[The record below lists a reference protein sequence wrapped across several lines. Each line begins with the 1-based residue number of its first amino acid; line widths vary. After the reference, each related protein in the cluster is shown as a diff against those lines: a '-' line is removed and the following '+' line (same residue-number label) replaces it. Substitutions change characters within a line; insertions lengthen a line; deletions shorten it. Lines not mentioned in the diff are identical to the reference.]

1 MTTLVFG
8 EKTMNA
14 TVEWQEQREEQAL
27 ASEEIRSALK
37 CVVTS
42 TAFAKAPRMC
52 ALLSF
57 LMEKKLDGVDGG
69 LTEYA
74 IGMQL
79 FRRDPAAYDTTIDPV
94 VRVQVGRLRTRLADY
109 YGAMKEVGVL
119 QICIPAGSYM
129 PVLRRL
135 GPNMPTSGIER
146 MELAPLRCLSLDAGN
161 GAFADGLDEELC
173 SCMFSRF
180 PAMLQV
186 REHNVTGTGDRMQG
200 AQLRLEGSIRIE
212 QTFVRASVRLV
223 DTAAGHTVWTT
234 QCDSSGMLGIALQE
248 KLANA
253 ICDKLADHF
262 RSRTNTA

>member
-1 MTTLVFG
+1 
-8 EKTMNA
+8 MNA
-14 TVEWQEQREEQAL
+14 IVEWQEQPEELAP

-57 LMEKKLDGVDGG
+57 LMEKKLDGVDGP

-94 VRVQVGRLRTRLADY
+94 VRVQIGRLRTRLAEY
-109 YGAMKEVGVL
+109 YGAMKEVGAL

-135 GPNMPTSGIER
+135 VPDAPTTGIGR
-146 MELAPLRCLSLDAGN
+146 MELASLRCLSLDARD
-161 GAFADGLDEELC
+161 GAFAGGLDEELG

-186 REHNVTGTGDRMQG
+186 REPNVTGNGDRLRG

-212 QTFVRASVRLV
+212 QTLVRASVRLV
-223 DTAAGHTVWTT
+223 DMVAGHTVWTT
-234 QCDSSGMLGIALQE
+234 HCDASGVLGIALQE
-248 KLANA
+248 QLAKA

-262 RSRTNTA
+262 RARTNTAERHSSQVR